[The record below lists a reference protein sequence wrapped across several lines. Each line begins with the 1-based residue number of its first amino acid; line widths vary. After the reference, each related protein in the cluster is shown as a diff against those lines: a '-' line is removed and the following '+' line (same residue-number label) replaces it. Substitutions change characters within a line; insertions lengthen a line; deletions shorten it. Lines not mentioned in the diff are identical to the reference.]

1 MNPNQ
6 TVSVIFWCYKSR
18 ESNGKAPLM
27 CRITY
32 NCERVQFGI
41 RCSVNPKMWI
51 NELGMVKGIN
61 AEAKEI
67 NGKLDS
73 IRREIMKHYNMMMAM
88 DQFISA
94 ATLKATYF
102 GVEEKYKGLIEIF
115 QYHNDQMKELI
126 GIDVVKATHTK
137 FATVLSKLVSFL
149 KKEKNLKKPMNK

>member
-1 MNPNQ
+1 
-6 TVSVIFWCYKSR
+6 
-18 ESNGKAPLM
+18 
-27 CRITY
+27 
-32 NCERVQFGI
+32 
-41 RCSVNPKMWI
+41 MWI